1 MKFEEVLTQTVRA
14 IYAARE
20 KEGRAEEPRRYLGA
34 SIVGHEC
41 EMYLWLM
48 FRGVIAQKF
57 DGRMFRLFERG
68 RREEA
73 EIWKDLRSIG
83 CEVWEKDE
91 DGNQFGISFL
101 GGHFRGH
108 CDAVAVGLPEAPNK
122 PHIIEAKTHSS
133 KSFADLKKKGVKLAK
148 PMHFKQMMI
157 YMYGMD
163 ISDALYFAV
172 NKDTDD
178 LYTERI
184 KLDKAEAEK
193 IMAIAK
199 NVIETYEPMKCATRE
214 DDYRCKM
221 CEARTVCWHR
231 TGAVFACETCI
242 DCRTCC
248 HSTPITEGEG
258 AKWECTKGKACI
270 IGTPCKCKEHLAIP
284 ALIAGEVDTAHD
296 KAIVYKDA
304 KGKQFVNGHG
314 GYTTEELMKM
324 PIDAAGLT
332 AEFCEKTGGAFTG
345 GNTLEV
351 KYKNAKVVWR
361 GDKTEAREYLQKFG
375 CGKWAETAR
384 ETAFKK
390 EFYEFQGTKLVT
402 IDTEKGVVEIKE
414 ITNEQES

>member
-1 MKFEEVLTQTVRA
+1 MNFTDVLSPVVRA

-34 SIVGHEC
+34 SIIGHEC

-73 EIWKDLRSIG
+73 EICRDLRSIG

-91 DGNQFGISFL
+91 SGNQFGVSFL

-108 CDAVAVGLPEAPNK
+108 CDAVAVGIPEAPTK
-122 PHIIEAKTHSS
+122 PHVVEMKTHSS

-148 PMHFKQMMI
+148 PMHYAQMQI
-157 YMYGMD
+157 YMLGMD
-163 ISDALYFAV
+163 IWDALYFAV

-248 HSTPITEGEG
+248 HSTPITEGER
-258 AKWECTKGKACI
+258 AKWACTKGKSCT
-270 IGTPCKCKEHLAIP
+270 IGSPCKCKEHLAIP
-284 ALIAGEVDTAHD
+284 TLIAGEVDTAHD

-304 KGKQFVNGHG
+304 KGKFFTNGHG
-314 GYTTEELMKM
+314 GCTTEELMKM

-332 AEFCEKTGGAFTG
+332 AEICEKFGGTFVG
-345 GNTLEV
+345 GNTLET

-361 GDKTEAREYLQKFG
+361 GDKAAAREYLQKFG
-375 CGKWAETAR
+375 CGKWAQTGE
-384 ETAFKK
+384 EKGFNK
-390 EFYEFQGTKLVT
+390 EFFEFCGTKLVT
-402 IDTEKGVVEIKE
+402 TDSEKGVVEIKE
-414 ITNEQES
+414 LSDDAV

>member
-1 MKFEEVLTQTVRA
+1 MNFTDVLSPVVRA

-34 SIVGHEC
+34 SIIGHEC

-73 EIWKDLRSIG
+73 EICRDLRSIG
-83 CEVWEKDE
+83 CKVWDKDE

-108 CDAVAVGLPEAPNK
+108 CDAVAVGIPEAPSK
-122 PHIIEAKTHSS
+122 PHVVEMKTHSS

-148 PMHFKQMMI
+148 PMHHAQMMI
-157 YMYGMD
+157 YMYGMEID
-163 ISDALYFAV
+163 DALYFAV

-193 IMAIAK
+193 IVAK
-199 NVIETYEPMKCATRE
+199 AKKVIETYEPMKCATRE

-248 HSTPITEGEG
+248 HSTPLTEGEG
-258 AKWECTKGKACI
+258 AKWECAKGKTCV
-270 IGTPCKCKEHLAIP
+270 IGSPCKCKEHLAIP
-284 ALIAGEVDTAHD
+284 TLIAGELDTAHD
-296 KAIVYKDA
+296 RAIVYKDA
-304 KGKQFVNGHG
+304 EEKKFVNGRG
-314 GYTTEELMKM
+314 GFSTEELMKM

-332 AEFCEKTGGAFTG
+332 VEFCEKFGGTFVG
-345 GNTLEV
+345 GNTLEK
-351 KYKNAKVVWR
+351 KYKDHPVIWSGNKVEAKAYLSENGYDSFALTAEEKGFGV
-361 GDKTEAREYLQKFG
+361 EY
-375 CGKWAETAR
+375 
-384 ETAFKK
+384 
-390 EFYEFQGTKLVT
+390 YEFCHKKLVIT
-402 IDTEKGVVEIKE
+402 HTNKGLVEIKDME
-414 ITNEQES
+414 AF

>member
-1 MKFEEVLTQTVRA
+1 MKFTEVLTPTVRA

-20 KEGRAEEPRRYLGA
+20 KEGRAEAPRRYLGA

-73 EIWKDLRSIG
+73 EFCRDLRSIG

-91 DGNQFGISFL
+91 NGDQFGVSFL

-108 CDAVAVGLPEAPNK
+108 CDAVALGIPEAPK
-122 PHIIEAKTHSS
+122 SPHVVEMKTHSS
-133 KSFADLKKKGVKLAK
+133 KSFANLVKEGVKKSK
-148 PMHFKQMMI
+148 PMHFAQKQI
-157 YMYGMD
+157 YMHGLG
-163 ISDALYFAV
+163 IKDALYLAV

-178 LYTERI
+178 LYSERV
-184 KLDKAEAEK
+184 KYDAAEAET
-193 IMAIAK
+193 IMGRAK
-199 NVIETYEPMKCATRE
+199 NAIETYEPMKCATRE

-248 HSTPITEGEG
+248 HSTPVTEGEG
-258 AKWECTKGKACI
+258 AKWECAKGKACT
-270 IGTPCKCKEHLAIP
+270 IGSPCKCKEHLAIP
-284 ALIAGEVDTAHD
+284 TLIAGEWDCASDVT
-296 KAIVYKDA
+296 IVYKDA
-304 KGKQFVNGHG
+304 NGKKFMNGHG

-332 AEFCEKTGGAFTG
+332 AEFCEKTGGTFTG
-345 GNTLEV
+345 GNTLEM
-351 KYKNAKVVWR
+351 KYKDAKVVWR
-361 GDKTEAREYLQKFG
+361 GDKAGTREYLQKFG
-375 CGKWAETAR
+375 CGKWAQTGE
-384 ETAFKK
+384 EMGFNKK
-390 EFYEFQGTKLVT
+390 FYEFCGTKLV
-402 IDTEKGVVEIKE
+402 ILDCEKGIDEVRDLEA
-414 ITNEQES
+414 

>member
-1 MKFEEVLTQTVRA
+1 MKFDEVLTPTVRA
-14 IYAARE
+14 IYTARE

-48 FRGVIAQKF
+48 FRGVIASKF

-73 EIWKDLRSIG
+73 EICRDLRSIG

-91 DGNQFGISFL
+91 SGNQFVISFL

-122 PHIIEAKTHSS
+122 PHIIEMKTHSS
-133 KSFADLKKKGVKLAK
+133 KSFADLKKKGIKLAK
-148 PMHFKQMMI
+148 PMHYAQMMI

-163 ISDALYFAV
+163 ICDALYFAV

-184 KLDKAEAEK
+184 KLNKAEAES
-193 IMAIAK
+193 IVARAK
-199 NVIETYEPMKCATRE
+199 RVIETYEPVKCATRE

-231 TGAVFACETCI
+231 TGAVFACETLI

-258 AKWECTKGKACI
+258 AKWECANGKTCT
-270 IGTPCKCKEHLAIP
+270 IGSPCKCKEHLAIP
-284 ALIAGEVDTAHD
+284 MLIAGEIDVGEKDFMA
-296 KAIVYKDA
+296 YKDA
-304 KGKQFVNGHG
+304 TGKLFTNGHG
-314 GYTTEELMKM
+314 GFTTEELMKM
-324 PIDAAGLT
+324 PVSAVGQT
-332 AEFCEKTGGAFTG
+332 EEFCRKTGGTFVG
-345 GNTLEV
+345 GNTLEM
-351 KYKNAKVVWR
+351 KYKNAKVIFR
-361 GDKTEAREYLQKFG
+361 GDKAEIRAYLQEHG
-375 CGKWAETAR
+375 CGNWAQTGEETG
-384 ETAFKK
+384 FGK
-390 EFYEFQGTKLVT
+390 EFYEFGNTKLVLLDCT
-402 IDTEKGVVEIKE
+402 KGIGEVRDLEA
-414 ITNEQES
+414 

>member
-1 MKFEEVLTQTVRA
+1 MNFTDILSPVVRA

-34 SIVGHEC
+34 SIIGCEC

-73 EIWKDLRSIG
+73 EICRDLRSIG

-108 CDAVAVGLPEAPNK
+108 LDAVAVGIPEALTK
-122 PHIIEAKTHSS
+122 PHVVEMKTHSS

-148 PMHFKQMMI
+148 PMHYAQMMI

-231 TGAVFACETCI
+231 TGAMFACETCI

-258 AKWECTKGKACI
+258 AKWECTKGKACV
-270 IGTPCKCKEHLAIP
+270 IGSPCKCKEHLAIP
-284 ALIAGEVDTAHD
+284 MLIAGEIDIGEKDFIT
-296 KAIVYKDA
+296 YKDA
-304 KGKQFVNGHG
+304 KGKFFTNGRG
-314 GYTTEELMKM
+314 GYTTEDLMKM

-375 CGKWAETAR
+375 CGKWAETGE

-414 ITNEQES
+414 ITNEQEP